1 MIGSLIPELGKN
13 KNMEEVKEE
22 GQVVE
27 ACSCPDCVKR
37 ALEHKESET
46 MNFAILLALMPAL
59 TITFLSNAGF
69 F

>member
-1 MIGSLIPELGKN
+1 MENEKKVCECPECK
-13 KNMEEVKEE
+13 KREEE
-22 GQVVE
+22 G
-27 ACSCPDCVKR
+27 A
-37 ALEHKESET
+37 ESET

>member
-1 MIGSLIPELGKN
+1 M
-13 KNMEEVKEE
+13 KEE
-22 GQVVE
+22 AKNTCECVE
-27 ACSCPDCVKR
+27 CQKR
-37 ALEHKESET
+37 LEEHAENEL

>member
-1 MIGSLIPELGKN
+1 MKKTKKTAET
-13 KNMEEVKEE
+13 KEI
-22 GQVVE
+22 
-27 ACSCPDCVKR
+27 CNCPDCAKR
-37 ALEHKESET
+37 LAEHAESEL

>member
-1 MIGSLIPELGKN
+1 MAGSLIPEQRKN
-13 KNMEEVKEE
+13 KNMEENKEVC
-22 GQVVE
+22 Q
-27 ACSCPDCVKR
+27 CPECLKR
-37 ALEHKESET
+37 EQEKAESEN

>member
-1 MIGSLIPELGKN
+1 MKKAKKAVET
-13 KNMEEVKEE
+13 KEE
-22 GQVVE
+22 TTEVCNCPNCAKRE
-27 ACSCPDCVKR
+27 AEE
-37 ALEHKESET
+37 AESDI

>member
-1 MIGSLIPELGKN
+1 MK
-13 KNMEEVKEE
+13 KAKETCKC
-22 GQVVE
+22 VE
-27 ACSCPDCVKR
+27 CAKR
-37 ALEHKESET
+37 AADHAENEL

>member
-1 MIGSLIPELGKN
+1 
-13 KNMEEVKEE
+13 MEEVKEE

>member
-1 MIGSLIPELGKN
+1 MIGSLILELGKN
-13 KNMEEVKEE
+13 KNMKEVQEE
-22 GQVVE
+22 QTE
-27 ACSCPDCVKR
+27 ACPCPDCAKR
-37 ALEHKESET
+37 ALEHKEAEI

>member
-1 MIGSLIPELGKN
+1 MK
-13 KNMEEVKEE
+13 KAKEVCK
-22 GQVVE
+22 
-27 ACSCPDCVKR
+27 CPDCVKR
-37 ALEHKESET
+37 ATMDAENEL